1 MFLRI
6 LLIGLVSLSLG
17 IIGLVVVRSLPH
29 DGGGTAEAA
38 PPPALGAAIM
48 VAAKPVSAGTLL
60 RADDVRWQDWA
71 AGSVPSGYFN
81 RIYVSADA
89 VIGSVA
95 RRNFAPDEPL
105 IQGQIV
111 SPGDRG
117 FLAAVLTPGNRAVSV
132 AVDAVSA
139 ASGLIWPGDRVDL
152 ILTQTFEHDDTRPSQ
167 KAVGETVL
175 TDLRVLAIDQ
185 HLKEAVTSQSD
196 PAEVRTPRTVTLEAT
211 TRQAEMISVASGLG
225 RLALAL
231 RSIATEADAAEP
243 AGKVVSTWAADVSP
257 ALAMQKPAPRPVA
270 AAPAAS
276 SAPAGVQILRGSSRS
291 GQ

>member
-17 IIGLVVVRSLPH
+17 IIGIVVVRSLPTETV
-29 DGGGTAEAA
+29 GTAEAA
-38 PPPALGAAIM
+38 PAPVLGAAIM
-48 VAAKPVSAGTLL
+48 VAAKTVSAGTLI
-60 RADDVRWQDWA
+60 RADDVRWQDWT
-71 AGSVPSGYFN
+71 AGSVPAGYFN
-81 RIYVSADA
+81 RTYVSADA

-152 ILTQTFEHDDTRPSQ
+152 ILTQTFEHDDTKPSQ

-175 TDLRVLAIDQ
+175 TDLRVLAMDQ
-185 HLKEAVTSQSD
+185 HLKEAVSGQSD
-196 PAEVRTPRTVTLEAT
+196 PAELRVPRTVTLEAT
-211 TRQAEMISVASGLG
+211 ARQAEMIAVASGLG

-231 RSIATEADAAEP
+231 RSIATEADDAEP

-257 ALAMQKPAPRPVA
+257 ALALQKPAPRPV

>member
-1 MFLRI
+1 
-6 LLIGLVSLSLG
+6 
-17 IIGLVVVRSLPH
+17 
-29 DGGGTAEAA
+29 
-38 PPPALGAAIM
+38 M
-48 VAAKPVSAGTLL
+48 VAAKTVSAGTLI
-60 RADDVRWQDWA
+60 RADDVRWQDWT
-71 AGSVPSGYFN
+71 AGSVPAGYFN
-81 RIYVSADA
+81 RTYVSADA

-152 ILTQTFEHDDTRPSQ
+152 ILTQTFEQDDTKPSQ

-175 TDLRVLAIDQ
+175 TDLRVLAMDQ
-185 HLKEAVTSQSD
+185 HLKEAVSGQSD
-196 PAEVRTPRTVTLEAT
+196 PAELRVPRTVTLEAT
-211 TRQAEMISVASGLG
+211 ARQAEMIAVASGLG

-257 ALAMQKPAPRPVA
+257 ALAIQKPAPRTA
-270 AAPAAS
+270 AAPPAS
-276 SAPAGVQILRGSSRS
+276 SVPAGVQILRGSSRS

>member
-17 IIGLVVVRSLPH
+17 IIGIVVVRSLPTETV
-29 DGGGTAEAA
+29 GVAEAA
-38 PPPALGAAIM
+38 PAPVLGAAIM
-48 VAAKPVSAGTLL
+48 VAAKTVSAGTLI
-60 RADDVRWQDWA
+60 RADDVRWQDWT
-71 AGSVPSGYFN
+71 AGSVPAGYFN
-81 RIYVSADA
+81 RTYVSADA

-152 ILTQTFEHDDTRPSQ
+152 ILTQTFEHDDTKPSQ

-175 TDLRVLAIDQ
+175 TDLRVLAMDQ
-185 HLKEAVTSQSD
+185 HLKEAVSGQSD
-196 PAEVRTPRTVTLEAT
+196 PAELRVPRTVTLEAT
-211 TRQAEMISVASGLG
+211 ARQAEMIAVASGLG

-231 RSIATEADAAEP
+231 RSIATEADDAEP

-257 ALAMQKPAPRPVA
+257 ALAIQKPAPRPV

>member
-17 IIGLVVVRSLPH
+17 IIGIVVVRSLPTETV
-29 DGGGTAEAA
+29 GTAEAA
-38 PPPALGAAIM
+38 PAPVLGAAIM
-48 VAAKPVSAGTLL
+48 VAAKTVSAGTLI
-60 RADDVRWQDWA
+60 RADDVRWQDWT
-71 AGSVPSGYFN
+71 AGSVPAGYFN
-81 RIYVSADA
+81 RTYVSADA

-117 FLAAVLTPGNRAVSV
+117 FLAAVLTSGNRAVSV

-152 ILTQTFEHDDTRPSQ
+152 ILTQTFEHDDTKPSQ

-175 TDLRVLAIDQ
+175 TDLRVLAMDQ
-185 HLKEAVTSQSD
+185 HLKEAVSGQSD
-196 PAEVRTPRTVTLEAT
+196 PAELRVPRTVTLEAT
-211 TRQAEMISVASGLG
+211 ARQAEMIAVASGLG

-231 RSIATEADAAEP
+231 RSIATEADDAEP

-257 ALAMQKPAPRPVA
+257 ALALQKPAPRPV

>member
-17 IIGLVVVRSLPH
+17 IIGLVVMRSLPH
-29 DGGGTAEAA
+29 DTGGTAEAA
-38 PPPALGAAIM
+38 PAPVLGAAIM
-48 VAAKPVSAGTLL
+48 VAAEPVSAGTLL

-71 AGSVPSGYFN
+71 AGSVPAGYFN
-81 RIYVSADA
+81 RTDVSADA

-95 RRNFAPDEPL
+95 RRNFSADEPL

-152 ILTQTFEHDDTRPSQ
+152 ILTQTFEHDDTKPSQ

-185 HLKEAVTSQSD
+185 HLKEAVSGQTD
-196 PAEVRTPRTVTLEAT
+196 PAE
-211 TRQAEMISVASGLG
+211 
-225 RLALAL
+225 L
-231 RSIATEADAAEP
+231 RDAAHRDAGSDHP
-243 AGKVVSTWAADVSP
+243 AGRDDLGGFRPGPAGPGAPQHRHRSRRRRTRRQGRFHLGGGCFPGPGDAETRPRAA
-257 ALAMQKPAPRPVA
+257 A

>member
-17 IIGLVVVRSLPH
+17 IIGIVVVRSLPTETV
-29 DGGGTAEAA
+29 GVAEAA
-38 PPPALGAAIM
+38 PAPVLGAAIM
-48 VAAKPVSAGTLL
+48 VAAKTVSAGTLI
-60 RADDVRWQDWA
+60 RADDVRWQDWT
-71 AGSVPSGYFN
+71 AGSVPAGYFN
-81 RIYVSADA
+81 RTYVSADA

-152 ILTQTFEHDDTRPSQ
+152 ILTQTFEHDDTKPSQ

-175 TDLRVLAIDQ
+175 TDLRVLAMDQ
-185 HLKEAVTSQSD
+185 HLKEAVSGQSD
-196 PAEVRTPRTVTLEAT
+196 PAELRVPRTVTLEAT
-211 TRQAEMISVASGLG
+211 ARQAEMIAVASGLG

-231 RSIATEADAAEP
+231 RSIATEADDAEP

-257 ALAMQKPAPRPVA
+257 ALALQKPAPRPV